1 MARIAEVD
9 RVLGVAINRAIIW
22 SEHVVLAVAEQQQSS
37 YNEVL
42 QIIQNS
48 RLCRLRARR
57 DPALAMPNS
66 LTMDASNGK
75 LNRHILLTMIN
86 EIYRYCYRR
95 NVSIGDNRS
104 PSTMAAASLDPRT
117 DKSRVEHHTSDCTQ

>member
-48 RLCRLRARR
+48 R
-57 DPALAMPNS
+57 
-66 LTMDASNGK
+66 
-75 LNRHILLTMIN
+75 
-86 EIYRYCYRR
+86 
-95 NVSIGDNRS
+95 
-104 PSTMAAASLDPRT
+104 
-117 DKSRVEHHTSDCTQ
+117 